1 MLLIQGCTMTAKG
14 SQLHEMII
22 TTKRKADCKYSA
34 RETQSDVREIQD
46 NKHTHKIKAQE
57 TL

>member
-1 MLLIQGCTMTAKG
+1 MTAKG